1 MSAIGASTSPDPN
14 VVAEQKQV
22 MRPIGET
29 SAGVGSQA
37 PLRSSFT
44 PFAELAPRQKVM
56 GVINAIAVLRSKV
69 ALLEEMKTAFEPR
82 TSPQPAKIQP
92 GSSLPGP
99 ALAYGDCRL
108 GILPFEVCRHLGFLE
123 GDPMVAPSSTQS
135 KLLRLVGA
143 SSLVDSFKKGQ
154 VNLHD
159 DPHLSSTLGPQL
171 LHYAIR
177 ALGAFWNCQLLL
189 PAFDTRAA
197 SPEQTKE
204 ALYYADAFLFQAA
217 MQAKSIIRFSR
228 SEYNDLAS
236 WLALLFS
243 DAEPNASAH
252 RETEPQPAQEL
263 AAVVSREKIMQAEEA
278 VDEVST
284 RERKSGSTA
293 EDVQTRSAQ
302 SLDEAPLHRKEDGA
316 QEDGGIFGGFLS
328 RLFPSPSQKPA
339 QSYPVPQAQQT
350 LQPKR
355 VELDASPITSFS
367 ALANSVGE
375 GLSSIVANTARS
387 AAKLV
392 QGEAS
397 PEGPK
402 DLVTDEVTEKRVGD
416 ILNSLP
422 EKVNGQF

>member
-1 MSAIGASTSPDPN
+1 M
-14 VVAEQKQV
+14 QV
-22 MRPIGET
+22 KRPIGEA
-29 SAGVGSQA
+29 SDGVGSQA
-37 PLRSSFT
+37 ALRSSFT

-56 GVINAIAVLRSKV
+56 GVINAIAVLRSKA

-82 TSPQPAKIQP
+82 TNPQPAKIQP

-123 GDPMVAPSSTQS
+123 SDPMVAPSSTQS

-159 DPHLSSTLGPQL
+159 DPHLNSTLGPQL

-228 SEYNDLAS
+228 SEYDDLAS

-252 RETEPQPAQEL
+252 RETEPQTAQEVP
-263 AAVVSREKIMQAEEA
+263 AVVPPQEKIMQAEEA

-284 RERKSGSTA
+284 KERRSGSTA

-302 SLDEAPLHRKEDGA
+302 TSDVPLHRKEDGA

-367 ALANSVGE
+367 ALASSVGE